1 MCYDRLK
8 SILTHQEVYM
18 LSQKCITWYNNVFK
32 TTKLFEDMTNCV
44 EGSPWHRERNVGVHT
59 DMVVNQYLITVAKEP
74 DAWDMS
80 EVIGFLSC
88 VFHDVGKP
96 AAKIEKHSE
105 ARGKYFAFHG
115 HEQMSSRL
123 WEDYVMTNSLLSDL
137 LGLTP
142 FHIWGIS
149 WIIEH
154 HVPWATKDKRKRD
167 NYAKSVIQI
176 FQEDGFND
184 AQNFCSVL
192 MADTYGRISDDADD
206 KIAKSI
212 EWCDEFYELLVE
224 HGIHDIPV
232 VDNTKPILHVP
243 IAATGTGK
251 STYFNNMPN
260 KAVDHFSLDELR
272 LAWYDG
278 DDYGE
283 CFKLACEDKDFAKK
297 ANSKFINMLSE
308 GNDIYVDNCN
318 ISTKSRRFYIDEARK
333 KGYRILAITFP
344 ISKVELNIRVV
355 NRRDKNVG
363 YHISES
369 MYDRIQQPSFGEF
382 DHIVAQWWS

>member
-1 MCYDRLK
+1 
-8 SILTHQEVYM
+8 M

-32 TTKLFEDMTNCV
+32 TTKLYTDMEACV

-59 DMVVNQYLITVAKEP
+59 DMVVSQYLTTMAKEP
-74 DAWDMS
+74 EAWDMS
-80 EVIGFLSC
+80 EVMGFLAC

-123 WEDYVMTNSLLSDL
+123 WEDYVTCNSLLIDYLDL
-137 LGLTP
+137 KP

-154 HVPWATKDKRKRD
+154 HVPWATKDKRKRA
-167 NYAKSVIQI
+167 NYAKSVIKI
-176 FQEDGFND
+176 FQEAGFND
-184 AQNFCSVL
+184 AQTFTSVL

-206 KIAKSI
+206 KIAESI
-212 EWCDEFYELLVE
+212 KWCDEFYELLVE
-224 HGIHDIPV
+224 CGIHNPPLEDL
-232 VDNTKPILHVP
+232 TKPILYVP

-251 STYFNNMPN
+251 STYFTNIPN
-260 KAVDHFSLDELR
+260 RAIDSFSLDDCR
-272 LAWYDG
+272 MDWYDG
-278 DDYGE
+278 NDYGE
-283 CFKLACEDKDFAKK
+283 CFKLACEDNEFTKK
-297 ANSKFINMLSE
+297 TNTKFMNMISE

-318 ISTKSRRFYIDEARK
+318 ISTKSRRLYVDEARK
-333 KGYRILAITFP
+333 KGYRIVAITFP
-344 ISKVELNIRVV
+344 ISKIELQIRTS
-355 NRRDKNVG
+355 NRRDKNIG
-363 YHISES
+363 YHIAES

-382 DHIVAQWWS
+382 DHIVVVM